1 MAQATFTFYGAL
13 DYFLPPQQRQQPIVL
28 EFDWRASVKDMIES
42 IGPPHP
48 EVDLIVINGVSVGF
62 DAIVEDGDE
71 IAVYSD
77 ADAADITPRQRLI
90 PVVAGAPRFI
100 LDTHLGRLASYLRL
114 LGYDTLYR
122 NDYPDDELARVSH
135 DEQRILLT
143 RDLGVLKRS
152 LVEYGYYVR
161 TTQRRE
167 RLREI
172 HARYDLAAH
181 AQPFSRC
188 AACNGLLHDVPKAA
202 IIEQLPE
209 HVAAAYDIFRQCA
222 DCGKIYWK
230 GSHIERVQALLD
242 EIIGP

>member
-1 MAQATFTFYGAL
+1 MAQATFTFYGTL
-13 DYFLPPQQRQQPIVL
+13 DYFLPPNQGEQPIVL

-48 EVDLIVINGVSVGF
+48 EVDLIVINGESIGF
-62 DAIVEDGDE
+62 DAIVEDGDQ

-77 ADAADITPRQRLI
+77 ADAADITPKQCLI
-90 PVVAGAPRFI
+90 PKVAGPPRFI

-122 NDYPDDELARVSH
+122 NDYPDDELAQVSH

-161 TTQRRE
+161 TTQPNE
-167 RLREI
+167 RLGEI
-172 HARYDLAAH
+172 HARYDLATH
-181 AQPFSRC
+181 ARPFSRC
-188 AACNGLLHDVPKAA
+188 AACNGLLDDVAKAE
-202 IIEQLPE
+202 IIDQLPD
-209 HVAAAYDIFRQCA
+209 HVAASYDVFKQCQ
-222 DCGKIYWK
+222 DCAKVYWK
-230 GSHIERVQALLD
+230 GSHVERVQALLD
-242 EIIGP
+242 ETFGL